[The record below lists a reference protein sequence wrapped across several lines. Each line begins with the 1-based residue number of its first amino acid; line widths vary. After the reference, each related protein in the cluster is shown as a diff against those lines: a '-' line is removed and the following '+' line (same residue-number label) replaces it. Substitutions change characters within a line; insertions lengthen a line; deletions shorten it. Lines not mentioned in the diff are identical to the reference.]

1 MKQLLTILAIVVGCL
16 LSGSLFAQ
24 DTVYIYEEVIVY
36 DTVYEYIEKRVNPFE
51 DTKAMHIIQVD
62 TLTQTSNLLIIGNGK
77 TTTIP
82 IDNVIL
88 SDDVKKRD
96 STSSM
101 GFWNLMTFAIK
112 NMLVDK
118 STLNMFLGFGAW
130 TSLCSPLIVEDHLAW
145 NAGGNGTVNFG
156 VNYETQ
162 FISKFTLGTG
172 AGVHF
177 LFENEGLK
185 GKFTCDYPDCN
196 SCSNNKKYTINIGT
210 FNIEKGEEGHGEGLD
225 MHWNENPATG
235 QYEDSVGVKE
245 SETNYVMLALPLRI
259 GYRIGKFTPYLGA
272 EYNIRMAMNNDLKDL
287 HSLGIITGIRYDIS
301 KHFAVSTNFYA
312 AITKDMSH
320 TGTLYNRSD
329 GTFIRTDKYNWRS
342 FRLELAGHFKF

>member
-1 MKQLLTILAIVVGCL
+1 MKQLTILAIVVGCL

-62 TLTQTSNLLIIGNGK
+62 TLTNTSNLLIIGNGQ

-82 IDNVIL
+82 INNVII
-88 SDDVKKRD
+88 SDDVKKND
-96 STSSM
+96 STKNM
-101 GFWNLMTFAIK
+101 GFLDLMLFAAK
-112 NMLVDK
+112 NMLIDK
-118 STLNMFLGFGAW
+118 STLDMCLGFGAW
-130 TSLCSPLIVEDHLAW
+130 TSLCNKIIVEDHLAW
-145 NAGGNGTVNFG
+145 NPGGNGTLNFG

-162 FISKFTLGTG
+162 FISHFTIG
-172 AGVHF
+172 AGAGIHF

-185 GKFTCDYPDCN
+185 GKFTCNYPDCN
-196 SCSNNKKYTINIGT
+196 SCSESEKYTVDIEF
-210 FNIEKGEEGHGEGLD
+210 FNFEKGEEGHGEGLD
-225 MHWNENPATG
+225 MHWDENESTG
-235 QYEDSVGVKE
+235 QYEDSVGLVE
-245 SETNYVMLALPLRI
+245 STTNYVMFAVPVRL
-259 GYRIGKFTPYLGA
+259 GYRIGDFIPYIGA

-287 HSLGIITGIRYDIS
+287 HSLGIITGMRYDIS

-320 TGTLYNRSD
+320 TGTLYSRSD
-329 GTFIRTDKYNWRS
+329 GTPVRTDKYNWRS
-342 FRLELAGHFKF
+342 FRLEIAGHFKF

>member
-62 TLTQTSNLLIIGNGK
+62 TLTKTSNLLIIGNGK

-118 STLNMFLGFGAW
+118 STLDMFLGFGAW

-259 GYRIGKFTPYLGA
+259 GDRIGKFTPYLGA

>member
-1 MKQLLTILAIVVGCL
+1 MKQLIVLATVVGCL

-62 TLTQTSNLLIIGNGK
+62 TLTNTSNLLIIGNGQ

-82 IDNVIL
+82 INNVII
-88 SDDVKKRD
+88 SDDVKKND
-96 STSSM
+96 STKNM
-101 GFWNLMTFAIK
+101 GFLDLMLFAAK
-112 NMLVDK
+112 NMLIDK
-118 STLNMFLGFGAW
+118 STLDIYMGFGAW
-130 TSLCSPLIVEDHLAW
+130 TSLCNKIIVEDHLAW
-145 NAGGNGTVNFG
+145 NPGGNGTLNFG

-162 FISKFTLGTG
+162 FISHFTIGTG
-172 AGVHF
+172 AGIHF

-185 GKFTCDYPDCN
+185 GKFTCNYPDCN
-196 SCSNNKKYTINIGT
+196 SCSESEKYTVDIDF
-210 FNIEKGEEGHGEGLD
+210 FNFEKGKEGHGEGLD
-225 MHWNENPATG
+225 MHWNENESTG
-235 QYEDSVGVKE
+235 QYEDSVGLVE
-245 SETNYVMLALPLRI
+245 STTNYVMFAVPVRL
-259 GYRIGKFTPYLGA
+259 GYRIGDFIPYIGA

-301 KHFAVSTNFYA
+301 RHFAVSTNFYA

-320 TGTLYNRSD
+320 TGTLYSRSD
-329 GTFIRTDKYNWRS
+329 GTFVRTDKYNWRS
-342 FRLELAGHFKF
+342 YRLEITGHFKF